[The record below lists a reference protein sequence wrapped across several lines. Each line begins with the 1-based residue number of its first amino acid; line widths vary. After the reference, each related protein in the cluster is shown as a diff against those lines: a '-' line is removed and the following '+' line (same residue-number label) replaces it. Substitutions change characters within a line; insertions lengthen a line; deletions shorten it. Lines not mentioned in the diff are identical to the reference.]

1 MYKENSPW
9 NKTSIIDN
17 TVLDIMNKR
26 ILFPDPNDEVYVI
39 PQEFDER
46 PDLCS
51 YEMYGTAKYWWIF
64 AVRNSNDIEDQIRDF
79 SAGKTIRLQTIENIE
94 NMV

>member
-9 NKTSIIDN
+9 NKTTIIDN
-17 TVLDIMNKR
+17 TVLDIMKKR
-26 ILFPDPNDEVYVI
+26 YIFKDPYDEDYII

-51 YEMYGTAKYWWIF
+51 YNHYGTAKYWWIY
-64 AVRNSNDIEDQIRDF
+64 AARNPDILIDPIRDF
-79 SAGKTIRLQTIENIE
+79 SAGRTIKIPSEDNIS

>member
-17 TVLDIMNKR
+17 TILDIINKR
-26 ILFPDPNDEVYVI
+26 ILFADQNDRVYVI
-39 PQEFDER
+39 PQEYDER

-51 YEMYGTAKYWWIF
+51 YEMYATSKYWWIF
-64 AVRNSNDIEDQIRDF
+64 AARNSNDIEDPIRDF
-79 SAGKTIRLQTIENIE
+79 SAGKTIRIPTIENIE

>member
-1 MYKENSPW
+1 MYKEESPW
-9 NKTSIIDN
+9 NRTVIIDE
-17 TVLDIMNKR
+17 TVLDIMKKR
-26 ILFPDPNDEVYVI
+26 FIYKDPFDAYYTI

-51 YEMYGTAKYWWIF
+51 YKMYGTAKYWWIF
-64 AVRNSNDIEDQIRDF
+64 ATRNADIIIDPIREF
-79 SAGKTIRLQTIENIE
+79 SAGTEIRIPSKDNIA

>member
-1 MYKENSPW
+1 MYKEESPW
-9 NKTSIIDN
+9 NRTGIIDD
-17 TVLDIMNKR
+17 TVLDIMKKR
-26 ILFPDPNDEVYVI
+26 FIYKDPFDEYYTI
-39 PQEFDER
+39 PQKFDER

-64 AVRNSNDIEDQIRDF
+64 ATRNSDIIIDPIRDF
-79 SAGKTIRLQTIENIE
+79 SAGTEIRIPSKDNIA

>member
-17 TVLDIMNKR
+17 TVLDIINKR
-26 ILFPDPNDEVYVI
+26 ILFADPNDEVYVI

-51 YEMYGTAKYWWIF
+51 YEKYGTAKYWWIF
-64 AVRNSNDIEDQIRDF
+64 AARNSNDIEDPIRDF
-79 SAGKTIRLQTIENIE
+79 SAGKTIRIPTIENIE

>member
-1 MYKENSPW
+1 MKKRFIYK
-9 NKTSIIDN
+9 
-17 TVLDIMNKR
+17 
-26 ILFPDPNDEVYVI
+26 DPFDAYYTI

-51 YEMYGTAKYWWIF
+51 YKMYCTAKYWWIF
-64 AVRNSNDIEDQIRDF
+64 ATRNADIIIDPIRDF
-79 SAGKTIRLQTIENIE
+79 SAGTEIRIPSKDNIA